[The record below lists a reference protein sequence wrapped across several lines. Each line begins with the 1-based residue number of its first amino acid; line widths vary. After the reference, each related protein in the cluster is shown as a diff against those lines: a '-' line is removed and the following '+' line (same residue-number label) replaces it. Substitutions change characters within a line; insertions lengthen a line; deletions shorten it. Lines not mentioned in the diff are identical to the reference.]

1 MSRQT
6 LLKISLI
13 FLFSVSLSFA
23 LQRIFQI
30 SLTDVQNLVTVA
42 GVWAPLVYCLVLF
55 LGLTVPFNPMS
66 DSITVSLAA
75 LVFPP
80 EVAIAMT
87 FIAHSLAL
95 LVNYSI
101 SRTWG
106 DDLLR
111 KILTKEEVEK
121 VDKLGPKLHIG
132 WIFGFRFL
140 LPLNTVGIDVIS
152 YGAGIAKIDFV
163 KFYLASII
171 PWTILNVIFFTSS
184 SLLRDIHPIL
194 IFVPIALLILL
205 PMAYF
210 SYKNRASLTVTA
222 KEVITGK
229 KKTSPD

>member
-6 LLKISLI
+6 LLKLGLI
-13 FLFSVSLSFA
+13 FLLSVLISLS

-30 SLTDVQNLVTVA
+30 SLDDVQDLVTA
-42 GVWAPLVYCLVLF
+42 SGVWAPLVYCLVLF

-66 DSITVSLAA
+66 DSVTVSLAA

-80 EVAIAMT
+80 AVAILMT

-95 LVNYSI
+95 LVNYSLA
-101 SRTWG
+101 RTWG

-111 KILTKEEVEK
+111 KILTKPEVEK
-121 VDKLGPKLHIG
+121 VDKLAPKLHPG

-152 YGAGIAKIDFV
+152 YSAGVAKMDFV

-171 PWTILNVIFFTSS
+171 PWTTLNIIFFTSS
-184 SLLRDIHPIL
+184 SWLRDIHPAL
-194 IFVPIALLILL
+194 IFVPIILLILL
-205 PMAYF
+205 PAAYL
-210 SYKNRASLTVTA
+210 SYKNKDNLTLSVR
-222 KEVITGK
+222 KFIEK
-229 KKTSPD
+229 K